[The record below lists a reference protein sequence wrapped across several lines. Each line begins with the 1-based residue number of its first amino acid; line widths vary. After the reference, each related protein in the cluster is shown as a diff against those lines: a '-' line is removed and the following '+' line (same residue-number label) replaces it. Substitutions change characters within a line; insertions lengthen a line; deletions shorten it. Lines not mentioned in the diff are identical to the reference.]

1 MLPFANILQPLIN
14 IFEAVLKFFHNNLSV
29 GWGLSIVLLTVV
41 IRACLVPLTVK
52 QYRSMQKLQA
62 HQPELKALQAKY
74 KDDKQRLNQEIMK
87 FYKENQVN
95 PLGSCLPLLLQFPVF
110 ISLYYLLR
118 KDLRGYICPTTEAHY
133 RALHG
138 VGASVPCGVHN
149 GAQFLFI
156 GDLTNKA
163 TGAVLIVLMVL
174 YVGSQLVSSML
185 MASPAMDPTQRKIMM
200 FMPLVFVFFFI
211 NFPAGVIVYWIT
223 TNLWT
228 MGQQLIVRR
237 VYAPPVVAPALAT
250 AGAKVSGGGGG
261 GSSGGGSGTKPAGSG
276 GSGAKQSGGGSGGGG
291 KPAAGSAKAAASG
304 TAKPSGNGAK
314 AAGGGAKAG
323 AKQGAKT
330 NAREDAKPAAT
341 AGAMAAATGLLR
353 RARGESAGDGDGKA
367 GSPSGR
373 SAPGGPP
380 PRPPRK
386 KKKRSGRRR

>member
-1 MLPFANILQPLIN
+1 MLLAANILQPLIN
-14 IFEAVLKFFHNNLSV
+14 VFEVVLKFFHNNLTV

-52 QYRSMQKLQA
+52 QYRSMQALQA

-87 FYKENQVN
+87 FYKENHVN

-118 KDLRGYICPTTEAHY
+118 KDLRGYICPGTQHAY
-133 RALHG
+133 QAVHG
-138 VGASVPCGVHN
+138 AAATVPCGIHN

-174 YVGSQLVSSML
+174 YVSTQLASSIL
-185 MASPAMDPTQRKIMM
+185 MSSPAMDPTQRKIMM

-228 MGQQLIVRR
+228 MGQQVIVRR
-237 VYAPPVVAPALAT
+237 IVGPPPISVT
-250 AGAKVSGGGGG
+250 AAKASGGGGG
-261 GSSGGGSGTKPAGSG
+261 GGGPSGGGGGPSGGGPKVPKPSSSGGGKGSG
-276 GSGAKQSGGGSGGGG
+276 SG
-291 KPAAGSAKAAASG
+291 
-304 TAKPSGNGAK
+304 AKPSGNGAK
-314 AAGGGAKAG
+314 ATPGV
-323 AKQGAKT
+323 
-330 NAREDAKPAAT
+330 AKPAT
-341 AGAMAAATGLLR
+341 VGAGAMAAASGLLR
-353 RARGESAGDGDGKA
+353 RARGESDGAGVGSSGSS
-367 GSPSGR
+367 GGRSPS
-373 SAPGGPP
+373 GGPP